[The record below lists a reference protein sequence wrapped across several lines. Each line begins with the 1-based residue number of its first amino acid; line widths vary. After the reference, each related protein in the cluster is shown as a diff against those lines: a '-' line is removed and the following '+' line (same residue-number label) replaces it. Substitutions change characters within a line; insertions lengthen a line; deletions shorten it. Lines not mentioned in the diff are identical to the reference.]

1 MRSIVRICSVG
12 FDNSWLWTLYLFG
25 KCFDLLNHVHR
36 PSTLFFLGVRT
47 EAEFSSLLGKNLPND
62 LYVKPNFLL
71 FFEKGPN

>member
-1 MRSIVRICSVG
+1 MG

-25 KCFDLLNHVHR
+25 MCFDLLNHVHR
-36 PSTLFFLGVRT
+36 PSTLFFLGERT
-47 EAEFSSLLGKNLPND
+47 EAEFYSLLDKNLSND